1 MKREELIMLIRIC
14 ESIQETY
21 GEMASVEKQNKRDTE
36 EFRKLVERLNATR
49 KVEKKHYRKNRFN

>member
-1 MKREELIMLIRIC
+1 
-14 ESIQETY
+14 
-21 GEMASVEKQNKRDTE
+21 MASVEKQNKRDTE